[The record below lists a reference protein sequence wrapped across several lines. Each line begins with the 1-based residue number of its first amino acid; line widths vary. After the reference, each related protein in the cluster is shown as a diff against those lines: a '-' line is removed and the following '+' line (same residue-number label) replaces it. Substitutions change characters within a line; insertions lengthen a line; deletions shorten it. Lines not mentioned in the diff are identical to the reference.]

1 MGCAHLISFIFKV
14 HLHPSILPEDFDI
27 TPGGQLILNLPPGG
41 DEIEPYQNGYEGE
54 SGEQTGES
62 EREGEHEPETAS
74 HATTTSTLVADT
86 GDTQSRYLYDEAF
99 KKIIEEAAQ
108 GRAVSMIQLCKPE
121 GRSLGFSVVGLRS
134 EHKGE
139 LGIYVQEIQEQG
151 IAGQDGRL
159 VEGDQILAIDGQVTT
174 KSRLKPFNP
183 F

>member
-1 MGCAHLISFIFKV
+1 MCGLIVSGYLLCITFQV

-41 DEIEPYQNGYEGE
+41 DEIEPYQNGYEPE

-86 GDTQSRYLYDEAF
+86 GDTQSKYLYDEAF
-99 KKIIEEAAQ
+99 KKIIEDAAQ

-159 VEGDQILAIDGQVTT
+159 VEGDQILAIDGQVT
-174 KSRLKPFNP
+174 L
-183 F
+183 